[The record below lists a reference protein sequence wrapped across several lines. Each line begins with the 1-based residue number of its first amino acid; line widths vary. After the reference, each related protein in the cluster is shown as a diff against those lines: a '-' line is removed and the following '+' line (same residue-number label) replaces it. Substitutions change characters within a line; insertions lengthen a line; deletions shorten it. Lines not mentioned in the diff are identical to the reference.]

1 MVSVRTGGFCR
12 LTRPEEALGQPVD
25 QFSIGWRQV
34 VKEAV
39 DRFDDDAP
47 LRETGDGAEGVE
59 ARLHFHRHANAELR
73 IVFDLFAFACPGGRS
88 TSATSWTYSMVWHS
102 ARRRRGTA
110 EIRQFRC
117 VSDACQQ
124 Q

>member
-47 LRETGDGAEGVE
+47 LRETGDGAERIE
-59 ARLHFHRHANAELR
+59 AGLHFDWDTNAELR
-73 IVFDLFAFACPGGRS
+73 IVLHLLAFPGSGGR
-88 TSATSWTYSMVWHS
+88 ATCAAS
-102 ARRRRGTA
+102 
-110 EIRQFRC
+110 IF
-117 VSDACQQ
+117 
-124 Q
+124 